1 MLKYETFSAWV
12 SVAGDPLHI
21 YDIQK
26 KHKNR
31 KWTITGWIPSE
42 AGKVRSTIFLTHILC
57 IMLKDD

>member
-42 AGKVRSTIFLTHILC
+42 AGKVRSTIF
-57 IMLKDD
+57 